1 VLRKRYKKFRYTLG
15 WKYPWLYR
23 KLSKAMFPTQV
34 LVLCVS
40 LLAVVSFYKKHYSF
54 EATMRASEQTYTTD
68 YIHPL
73 SPANTPASSKVSAVN
88 REVPAVIT
96 NTREVNPQPSV
107 TQPAVVPVSLTRDNN
122 ISTVVVKTEIQ
133 KSDDAL
139 LAEVLKAEAYLQ
151 QKKQQTKRLEERVER
166 ARQLLR
172 AAETDMAEREK
183 TGTQILT
190 EQWIQQQP
198 ENHFVVQIASSS
210 DSELLQDYAGRN
222 PLHTPLAIYPYKI
235 NKTGNVVYGLSTGLF
250 IDRQDAMTELPRL
263 NKISKRHGV
272 WVRKISDIKTALR
285 ALEQQ
290 QLLQ

>member
-151 QKKQQTKRLEERVER
+151 QKKQQTKRLEERVESEWKER
-166 ARQLLR
+166 DNCCEQL
-172 AAETDMAEREK
+172 K
-183 TGTQILT
+183 QI
-190 EQWIQQQP
+190 WRSGKKP
-198 ENHFVVQIASSS
+198 EHKFSLSNGFSN
-210 DSELLQDYAGRN
+210 N
-222 PLHTPLAIYPYKI
+222 PKI
-235 NKTGNVVYGLSTGLF
+235 TSWF
-250 IDRQDAMTELPRL
+250 R
-263 NKISKRHGV
+263 
-272 WVRKISDIKTALR
+272 
-285 ALEQQ
+285 
-290 QLLQ
+290 